1 MEQTELGSGPRGVV
15 AVSVQCQWSWEL
27 GWHVRISYRRSGS
40 DLWEQNNTYGIREME
55 LPASVNDRLCEVLGL
70 F

>member
-1 MEQTELGSGPRGVV
+1 MEQTELGSGPVGVV

-27 GWHVRISYRRSGS
+27 GWHVRLSYRKSGS
-40 DLWEQNNTYGIREME
+40 DHWTQTNTYGVREE
-55 LPASVNDRLCEVLGL
+55 ALPSSVNDRLAEVLGL